1 MSFVKHGAK
10 EHKEEWYAID
20 FYSIK
25 EEDHEYFLNL
35 VIVKFGI
42 KNINEVK
49 WTFLLLLAL
58 S

>member
-1 MSFVKHGAK
+1 
-10 EHKEEWYAID
+10 
-20 FYSIK
+20 
-25 EEDHEYFLNL
+25 